1 MLSRC
6 GVVKLLD
13 LGLAKFHADRLSP
26 DQRPADLTQ
35 AGITM
40 GTVDYM
46 APEQWENS
54 GGVDIR
60 ADIYSLGCTL
70 FFLLAGRTALRRES
84 YDTNRKKLMAHVV
97 APIPSLIGA
106 APIARTSWINLLTA

>member
-1 MLSRC
+1 
-6 GVVKLLD
+6 
-13 LGLAKFHADRLSP
+13 
-26 DQRPADLTQ
+26 
-35 AGITM
+35 M

-70 FFLLAGRTALRRES
+70 FYLLGGRPPYGDKS
-84 YDTNRKKLMAHVV
+84 YDSNRKKLMAHVV
-97 APIPSLIGA
+97 APIPSLADACPECPEELEEVFDRMLAKEPEEPLPEPGGSGRG
-106 APIARTSWINLLTA
+106 P